1 LETVK
6 PIFSNT
12 SNSSGVKKIKT
23 SASLISR
30 QYYNIKEVANYFSVH
45 HCTIRRIIE
54 DGDIQVI
61 KMRTC
66 VRISVQE
73 IKRLEKHFKFDVF
86 K

>member
-1 LETVK
+1 VETVK
-6 PIFSNT
+6 PNILNA
-12 SNSSGVKKIKT
+12 SNSGGLKKLKT
-23 SASLISR
+23 VASFISR
-30 QYYNIKEVANYFSVH
+30 QYYDVKEVANYFSVH
-45 HCTIRRIIE
+45 QSTVRRLID

>member
-1 LETVK
+1 METVK
-6 PIFSNT
+6 PNILNT
-12 SNSSGVKKIKT
+12 SNSGGLNKFKT

-30 QYYNIKEVANYFSVH
+30 QYYDVKEVANYFSVH
-45 HCTIRRIIE
+45 QSTVRRLID

-73 IKRLEKHFKFDVF
+73 INRLEKRFKFDVF

>member
-1 LETVK
+1 VETVK
-6 PIFSNT
+6 PNILNT
-12 SNSSGVKKIKT
+12 SNSGLKKFKT
-23 SASLISR
+23 GASLISR
-30 QYYNIKEVANYFSVH
+30 QYYNIKEVANYFSVN
-45 HCTIRRIIE
+45 HCTIRRLID

-73 IKRLEKHFKFDVF
+73 IKRLEKRFKFDVF

>member
-1 LETVK
+1 VETVK
-6 PIFSNT
+6 PNILNA
-12 SNSSGVKKIKT
+12 SNSGGLKKVK
-23 SASLISR
+23 SAASFTSR
-30 QYYNIKEVANYFSVH
+30 QYYNAKEVANYFDVH
-45 HCTIRRIIE
+45 HSTIRRLID

-66 VRISVQE
+66 VRISAQE

>member
-1 LETVK
+1 VETVK
-6 PIFSNT
+6 PNILNA
-12 SNSSGVKKIKT
+12 SNSGGLKKVK
-23 SASLISR
+23 SAASITSR
-30 QYYNIKEVANYFSVH
+30 QYYNAKEVANYFDVH
-45 HCTIRRIIE
+45 HSTIRRLID

-66 VRISVQE
+66 VRISAQE

>member
-1 LETVK
+1 METVK
-6 PIFSNT
+6 PNILNA
-12 SNSSGVKKIKT
+12 SNSGDLKKFKT

-30 QYYNIKEVANYFSVH
+30 QYYDVKEVANYFSVH
-45 HCTIRRIIE
+45 QSTVRRLID

-66 VRISVQE
+66 VRISIQE

>member
-1 LETVK
+1 VETVNHN
-6 PIFSNT
+6 IVNA
-12 SNSSGVKKIKT
+12 SNSGGLKKLKT
-23 SASLISR
+23 GASLISR
-30 QYYNIKEVANYFSVH
+30 QYYNIKEVADFFNVH
-45 HCTIRRIIE
+45 HCTIRRLID

-73 IKRLEKHFKFDVF
+73 IKKLEKRLKFDVF